1 MAEKRDYYEVL
12 ELQKGASEDE
22 IKKAFKK
29 LAKKYHPDMNP
40 GDKTAEEKF
49 KELNEAYAV
58 LSDPEQRAKY
68 DQYGHAAFDPSSGFG
83 GGGGF
88 GGFGGFGGMD
98 FDLGDI
104 FGSFFGGGSSRRAN
118 ANAPARGEDLSMLLN
133 LSFEEAAFGCK
144 KEISYNR
151 VESCEACNGSG
162 AEKGSEVETC
172 PTCKGRGTVT
182 VLRNIGFGSMQSTQI
197 CSDCGGKGKKIKSP
211 CKACSG
217 KGQVKKTKKLEVT
230 IPAGIDEGER
240 IRLNGQGN
248 AGVNG
253 GPYGNLYVSIGIR
266 PHQLFERNGTTL
278 HCELPITFVEAT
290 LGAKVTVPTLEGGKA
305 EFSVP
310 EGTQNGTVFSLKGK
324 GIPYRSSPKLRG
336 DMYVTVSVEIPKNL
350 NQKQKELLEKF
361 GEISDIKN
369 YKKKS
374 SFFDKLKN
382 KK

>member
-40 GDKTAEEKF
+40 GDKNAEEKF

-58 LSDPEQRAKY
+58 LSDAEQRAKY

-104 FGSFFGGGSSRRAN
+104 FGSFFGGGSRTRAN
-118 ANAPARGEDLSMLLN
+118 ASSPARGEDLSMLLN

-151 VESCEACNGSG
+151 VESCDVCGGSG

-172 PTCKGRGTVT
+172 PTCKGKGTVT

-197 CSDCGGKGKKIKSP
+197 CSECGGKGKKIKSP
-211 CKACSG
+211 CKSCGG
-217 KGQVKKTKKLEVT
+217 KGQLRRTKKLRS
-230 IPAGIDEGER
+230 PFR
-240 IRLNGQGN
+240 QGSTR
-248 AGVNG
+248 A
-253 GPYGNLYVSIGIR
+253 S
-266 PHQLFERNGTTL
+266 
-278 HCELPITFVEAT
+278 A
-290 LGAKVTVPTLEGGKA
+290 
-305 EFSVP
+305 
-310 EGTQNGTVFSLKGK
+310 
-324 GIPYRSSPKLRG
+324 
-336 DMYVTVSVEIPKNL
+336 
-350 NQKQKELLEKF
+350 
-361 GEISDIKN
+361 
-369 YKKKS
+369 
-374 SFFDKLKN
+374 
-382 KK
+382 

>member
-58 LSDPEQRAKY
+58 LSDSEQRAKY

-104 FGSFFGGGSSRRAN
+104 FGSFFGGGSRRAN
-118 ANAPARGEDLSMLLN
+118 ANSPARGEDLSMLLN

-240 IRLNGQGN
+240 IRLSGQGN

-266 PHQLFERNGTTL
+266 PHQLFERDGTTL

-374 SFFDKLKN
+374 GFFDKLKN